1 MLVKHILRI
10 SFSMRLWKICLG
22 TYASNS
28 YAFTLLNLK
37 LLFRLSPFN
46 FIKIRIFPW
55 EKILLALQDFQL
67 QFTSHFVPL
76 PFQNPQKGDN
86 SLFPQK
92 RSLQMFNWVLNTYLN
107 SYLITFEALKIGMK
121 KRGLTSF
128 HYAETRKKPIKYLP
142 VQNQQ

>member
-1 MLVKHILRI
+1 MLVKHILGI

-55 EKILLALQDFQL
+55 EKILLALQDF
-67 QFTSHFVPL
+67 
-76 PFQNPQKGDN
+76 
-86 SLFPQK
+86 
-92 RSLQMFNWVLNTYLN
+92 
-107 SYLITFEALKIGMK
+107 
-121 KRGLTSF
+121 
-128 HYAETRKKPIKYLP
+128 
-142 VQNQQ
+142 